1 MTPEWERDA
10 EVLGRRYQR
19 LLAWYPPRHRAAHG
33 EEMLGVL
40 LAAAPEG
47 QRRPRLTEAV
57 NLLRGGLLIWLHP
70 RPAAQATSGW
80 SDALAVFSV
89 AAPLALAL
97 QYSASM
103 TASGLSVSARGGV
116 LAVLIGLAFSGLTLA
131 LPFVVLGLRR
141 TAGFICCAAA
151 LLLALIAGNAVYVDL
166 LEGGVGGSVVA
177 VIFFSYATEAGA
189 LLGSPGPRR
198 GWRILSWR
206 GWLLIGVAATAAG
219 FLQGAISMARPV
231 ALPRE
236 PVPAASPREHCGLA
250 GPGLGRRGRDRRD
263 RRGRGA
269 PIGTGRAPPGAVRNP
284 GVALAGDQ
292 DLVRPRESGRGR
304 AGDLC
309 TGADPGRPGAHAH
322 PPGPPVRPRRR
333 PAGLGPERAG
343 RAASVGDLGPAVPAL
358 PASGPALAPPPLGPG
373 PPAVPASARARPS
386 DPGSGPGGPGPPGL
400 GPARPPPP
408 ALSPGPPGPRP
419 GPGPWPLAHQLAK
432 SLYR

>member
-1 MTPEWERDA
+1 MTPEWEPDA

-19 LLAWYPPRHRAAHG
+19 LLAWYPPRHRSAHG

-57 NLLRGGLLIWLHP
+57 NLLWGGLLIWLHP

-116 LAVLIGLAFSGLTLA
+116 LAVLIGLAYSGLTLA

-151 LLLALIAGNAVYVDL
+151 LLLALIGGYAVYVDL

-189 LLGSPGPRR
+189 LLSSPGPRR

-219 FLQGAISMARPV
+219 FLQGAISMAKLVAFPASPYRLPHHASTAGWLALASGAAVVIAAIAAGAARRSALGGRLLALFAIPAWPWLVTRIWYGPANPV
-231 ALPRE
+231 EAVLVTY
-236 PVPAASPREHCGLA
+236 VPALILA
-250 GPGLGRRGRDRRD
+250 GLVLTRIRRD
-263 RRGRGA
+263 RR
-269 PIGTGRAPPGAVRNP
+269 
-284 GVALAGDQ
+284 
-292 DLVRPRESGRGR
+292 
-304 AGDLC
+304 
-309 TGADPGRPGAHAH
+309 
-322 PPGPPVRPRRR
+322 
-333 PAGLGPERAG
+333 
-343 RAASVGDLGPAVPAL
+343 SVPDGGQP
-358 PASGPALAPPPLGPG
+358 
-373 PPAVPASARARPS
+373 ARA
-386 DPGSGPGGPGPPGL
+386 
-400 GPARPPPP
+400 
-408 ALSPGPPGPRP
+408 
-419 GPGPWPLAHQLAK
+419 
-432 SLYR
+432 